1 MQLTQIKE
9 NLESLGYTVSLFDT
23 VNEANA
29 YLAEKIQNTS
39 VGVGGCMTAEEMGLI
54 PILEKNNRIVWHW
67 KPSKEYDSAQLLK
80 LAVSTDIYISSV
92 NAIAQSGE
100 IVNIDGTCNR
110 IASTLYG
117 HKKVYF
123 IAGTNK
129 IAPDFDGAVW
139 RARNVAAPLNARR
152 LGRDTPCAQGE
163 LKCHNCKSPQRIC
176 KSLNILWQKPGGCDC
191 EIVLINQKLG
201 Y

>member
-9 NLESLGYTVSLFDT
+9 NLEALGYTVSFFDT
-23 VNEANA
+23 VKEANA
-29 YLAEKIQNTS
+29 YLCEKIQNTT
-39 VGVGGCMTAEEMGLI
+39 VGIGGSMTVEEMGLL
-54 PILEKNNRIVWHW
+54 PLLQKNNEVAWHW
-67 KPSKEYDSAQLLK
+67 KPTQTRDAAQMLK
-80 LAVSTDIYISSV
+80 IAAATEIYLSSV

-100 IVNIDGTCNR
+100 IVNIDCTCNR
-110 IASTLYG
+110 LSSTLYG

-129 IAPDFDGAVW
+129 ITPDCEAAVW
-139 RARNVAAPLNARR
+139 RARNIASPLNARR
-152 LGRDTPCAQGE
+152 LGRKTPCAQGE
-163 LKCHNCKSPQRIC
+163 VKCHNCKSPERIC
-176 KSLNILWQKPGGCDC
+176 KSLNIMWQKPGGCDC